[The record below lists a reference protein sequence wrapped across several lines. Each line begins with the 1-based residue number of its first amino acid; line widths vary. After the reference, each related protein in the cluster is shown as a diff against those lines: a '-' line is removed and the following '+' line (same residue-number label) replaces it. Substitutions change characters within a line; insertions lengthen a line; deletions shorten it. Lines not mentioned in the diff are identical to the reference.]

1 MISPVIAIWLE
12 LASIHDSMVH
22 IVHPPKFNIAPEQS
36 FLGEYCPCGKVYFKG
51 YVKLPGCT
59 RV

>member
-12 LASIHDSMVH
+12 LASIHDSM
-22 IVHPPKFNIAPEQS
+22 FNIAPEQS